1 MDGESA
7 WSEASGQAKI
17 SPLLSFYRLLLDV
30 MLCALRSSL
39 DLCLVLLRHQ
49 HERRKRSREW
59 IASYRKVLRSKGR
72 RRPRYAARFPRK
84 RLVRPHWY
92 ALAEVGN
99 PRRWWVYP
107 CRKHWWEKFVAE
119 VWDADRWIEN
129 FRMSRGTLFSI
140 VEVLRPRIER
150 QRTVMRA
157 PIATEK
163 RVAITVWWLAN
174 KECYRIVGQQFGVA
188 RSTVAEIVLEVCFAI
203 DVDLLRK
210 TVCLGEV
217 DKIMDGFGHLGFPHC
232 IGALGETLIPIRAP
246 LRQAE
251 EYRKQ
256 LCSVLLQGITD
267 HTGRFIDVEVGWS
280 SLNHDAHIFRNSS
293 VCAAMDAG
301 AFVPG
306 NPTIAI
312 GGVQV
317 PPLIVTRGC
326 YPMRRW
332 LMKPY
337 RDPDDSRRSLFDDRL
352 GKAHSVVECAFRRLR
367 ARWRCMTVLPVTEEN
382 ATAVVMACV
391 ILHNICE
398 ERGHVVQGDL
408 CETQAVLSPADEG
421 TYQCSD
427 DDCCSAAGNSVRDAI
442 STFMQT
448 PQTGP

>member
-7 WSEASGQAKI
+7 WSETSGQAKM
-17 SPLLSFYRLLLDV
+17 SPLLSFYHLLLDV

-49 HERRKRSREW
+49 HERRKRSRGW
-59 IASYRKVLRSKGR
+59 ITSCHKVLHSKVR
-72 RRPRYAARFPRK
+72 RCPRHTARFPRK
-84 RLVRPHWY
+84 GSVRSHWY

-107 CRKHWWEKFVAE
+107 CREDWWEKFVAE
-119 VWDADRWIEN
+119 VWDAEKWIES
-129 FRMSRGTLFSI
+129 FRMTRGTLFSI

-174 KECYRIVGQQFGVA
+174 RECYRIVGQQFGVA
-188 RSTVAEIVLEVCFAI
+188 RSTVAEIVLEVCFALGL
-203 DVDLLRK
+203 DLLRK

-217 DKIMDGFGHLGFPHC
+217 DKIMEGFRHLGFPHC

-246 LRQAE
+246 IRHAE
-251 EYRKQ
+251 ESKQ
-256 LCSVLLQGITD
+256 FCSILLQGITD

-280 SLNHDAHIFRNSS
+280 NQNHDAHIFRNSAI
-293 VCAAMDAG
+293 CAAMDAG

-317 PPLIVTRGC
+317 PPLIVTSRG

-337 RDPDDSRRSLFDDRL
+337 RDHDDSHRSLFDDRL
-352 GKAHSVVECAFRRLR
+352 SKAQSVVECAFRRLR
-367 ARWRCMTVLPVTEEN
+367 ARWQCLTVLPVAEEN
-382 ATAVVMACV
+382 ATAVVTACV

-398 ERGHVVQGDL
+398 ERGHAVQGDL
-408 CETQAVLSPADEG
+408 CEPQAVLSPANEG
-421 TYQCSD
+421 TYKCIED
-427 DDCCSAAGNSVRDAI
+427 DRSSVAGNTVRDAI
-442 STFMQT
+442 SAFMQT
-448 PQTGP
+448 PQTRS